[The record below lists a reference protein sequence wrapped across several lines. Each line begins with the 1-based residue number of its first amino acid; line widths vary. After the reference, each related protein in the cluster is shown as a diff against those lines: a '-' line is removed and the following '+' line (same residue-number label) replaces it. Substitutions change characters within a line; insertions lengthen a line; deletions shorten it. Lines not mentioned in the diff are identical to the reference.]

1 MKNLIQLLPVA
12 VVLVGPDGRI
22 VGWNGAATALY
33 GWAAHETLTMTVDEL
48 IDPADVAQW
57 RDVRTAVLAEHR
69 WQGNFRVRRRDG
81 VLLVSS
87 FAAVAIELPGD
98 VDVPGEGA
106 ALAWIATDTVD
117 QAWAEQERDV
127 VLNAERLVRAELE
140 TTLGVVEALLESAP
154 LGMAT
159 FDTDLACTR
168 TNPMFD
174 DLIGVASGLEG
185 RFVDDLP
192 SVPSEAVAH
201 LRRVVTTGRAVLNRS
216 LDIHGRVGGRQ
227 VSANYFP
234 IFAES
239 RLVGAGLTWTDVTAA
254 QRAEEERQALERR
267 ADDAQHR
274 LAVLSAA
281 SSVLTTSSEV
291 PTLLD
296 RLARTLAPGAAD
308 WCVIELVDA
317 AGFIEHAAVAHRDPE
332 LARQVRDPLLGG
344 RVSRDED
351 GPIARVLRSGQAV
364 LLEREDL
371 QDLLPTTAPA
381 GAVPD
386 PPPQGRDL
394 QRDALWQRMGLRSS
408 LVVPV
413 KTRGEILGVL
423 CLSNTGNRALTDQD
437 LDLALE
443 VAHRAALA
451 VGRAIT
457 YRDEHLLAQQLQ
469 RALLP
474 THLPEPAH
482 LSIEVHYSAA
492 AHTATVGG
500 DWYDVFELPAGRL
513 GLCIG
518 DVFGHDIDAAVGM
531 SRVRTLVHAFT
542 VEEAN
547 AAQDRWPDLG
557 HALHR
562 TEQLTAPDR
571 ASWGTCLLAAI
582 DTTIG
587 ELRWANAGHL
597 PPILV
602 RDGDAAPLTNPTG
615 TILGFVPPSSRAH
628 ATHRLRCGDRL
639 LLFTDGLVERRNEL
653 IDIGLARLAHVA
665 AVHATLPLASF
676 CQRLLADMLE
686 TTAPADDVAL
696 LALDYHR

>member
-12 VVLVGPDGRI
+12 VVIVGPDDEV

-33 GWAAHETLTMTVDEL
+33 GWAPHETLTMTVLDL
-48 IDPADVAQW
+48 VDPADTPSWNA
-57 RDVRTAVLAEHR
+57 VRATALAEGR

-87 FAAVAIELPGD
+87 FAAVAVELPG
-98 VDVPGEGA
+98 EGD
-106 ALAWIATDTVD
+106 ALAWIATDTSD

-127 VLNAERLVRAELE
+127 VLSAERLVRAELE

-159 FDTDLACTR
+159 FDPDLACTR

-174 DLIGVASGLEG
+174 DLVGANGDLTG
-185 RFVDDLP
+185 QFVDDLP
-192 SVPSEAVAH
+192 AVPSEAVAH
-201 LRRVVTTGRAVLNRS
+201 LRRVVTTGRAVLNQPLNLHAS
-216 LDIHGRVGGRQ
+216 DGGRQ

-234 IFAES
+234 IFADR
-239 RLVGAGLTWTDVTAA
+239 RLVGAGLTWADVTAA

-291 PTLLD
+291 AALLD

-308 WCVIELVDA
+308 LCVIELVDA
-317 AGFIEHAAVAHRDPE
+317 AGIIEHASVAHRDPA
-332 LARQVRDPLLGG
+332 LAQAVREPLVGA
-344 RVSRDED
+344 RASRDD
-351 GPIARVLRSGQAV
+351 HAPIARVLRTGQAL

-371 QDLLPTTAPA
+371 RDLVPAQAAGEAPA
-381 GAVPD
+381 LGVY
-386 PPPQGRDL
+386 R
-394 QRDALWQRMGLRSS
+394 RMDLRSS
-408 LVVPV
+408 LVVPI

-423 CLSNTGNRALTDQD
+423 CLANTGERPLTDQD

-474 THLPEPAH
+474 ARLPESH
-482 LSIEVHYSAA
+482 RLSIQVHYSAA

-500 DWYDVFELPAGRL
+500 DWYDVFELPADRL

-542 VEEAN
+542 VEEAH
-547 AAQDRWPDLG
+547 ASQDRWPDLG
-557 HALHR
+557 RALQR
-562 TEQLTAPDR
+562 TEQLTAPDW

-582 DTTIG
+582 DTAAG

-597 PPILV
+597 APMLV
-602 RDGDAAPLTNPTG
+602 RDGEAAPLTNPAG
-615 TILGFVPPSSRAH
+615 TILGFVPPQPRPH
-628 ATHRLRCGDRL
+628 ATHQLRCGDRL
-639 LLFTDGLVERRNEL
+639 LLFTDGLVERREEL

-665 AVHATLPLASF
+665 TGHAALPLDEF
-676 CQRLLADMLE
+676 CEHLLTDMVE
-686 TTAPADDVAL
+686 TSAPADDVAL
-696 LALDYHR
+696 LALDYHP